1 MAAPAAGEGPLSELL
16 TSGLVLPSL
25 ILMGLGWAVPKLLS
39 LRWPEGVRPL
49 FWLAATSA
57 LILLALSALA
67 FLGLYLMQG
76 VPLSALFE
84 AGAWPGVWH
93 FLRLALLS
101 ALFWGPILVL
111 SVSSLPRHWR
121 TEVW

>member
-1 MAAPAAGEGPLSELL
+1 MRELL

-25 ILMGLGWAVPKLLS
+25 ILMVLGWAVPKLLS

-49 FWLAATSA
+49 LWLALTSA
-57 LILLALSALA
+57 LILLVLSALV
-67 FLGLYLMQG
+67 FLGLYLLQG
-76 VPLSALFE
+76 VPLAALFE
-84 AGAWPGVWH
+84 PGLGAGLWH

-111 SVSSLPRHWR
+111 SVSSLPKHWVK
-121 TEVW
+121 EVW